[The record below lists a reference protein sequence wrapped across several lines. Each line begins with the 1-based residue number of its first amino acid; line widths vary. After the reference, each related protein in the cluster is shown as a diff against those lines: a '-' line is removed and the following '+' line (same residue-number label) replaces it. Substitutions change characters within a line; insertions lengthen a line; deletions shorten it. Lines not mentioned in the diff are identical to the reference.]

1 MPTIH
6 VAKGNTPKRWT
17 MSPEDMEDVA
27 DPNTQS
33 GDLDL
38 DPPTSQPG
46 QAHLPKRIGLSSPQ
60 MQAIAGSDP
69 ASAGLTEPDSYAQ
82 EVAAS
87 MARVRQSMAD
97 ISKPAQDLQ
106 QSVSYGVKQQ
116 PDKYAQLLQIEQ
128 QTGVKPQMSKDYQ
141 EYLKA
146 HIDANS
152 IDYNQ
157 FAADNP
163 KTTDWASDPDNA
175 AIAGV
180 QEIQRLGAIEAQA
193 TNGSRLAGLT
203 PSQQQAVIE
212 DRQRVYWQRFE
223 ASHAAP
229 GDVMARARSS
239 AADITSSFFGFAKPL
254 VDQAGSAIQST
265 VESLESILSGPTARS
280 GTVKNYS
287 SLGMG
292 RLGAS
297 QPNPSVADNLEHI
310 WAGGGDAPIVKT
322 ATDKF
327 MNYIGTPILSDPT
340 EYLRDPQTGKL
351 FSNPDYHWYQK
362 LAHTPGQVAGT
373 MLAMSLVPGKAGGMV
388 APYLGAGAAQQ
399 GYQEAK
405 EAGADTQTAL
415 ATAGLKGFLTY
426 VLMGHMPEVTPKWGV
441 PGIVGQAAAR
451 SVVMGVGQTVGE
463 NLLSRTYEPDRPL
476 FQGWQD
482 NLSTMAAF
490 EGIGAVHNVVNL
502 AADSK
507 LRERS
512 KEKLAEGMA
521 KATENTP
528 LANMRI
534 PVDRW
539 DEYWQQQKQD
549 PHQVAA
555 GLGVSQGYAEAKLG
569 AGGDDLVIPTSDFTA
584 KLDPKHFTGLLPD
597 MRGYDQFGRPTQ
609 TARELAEEQTP
620 EGQARIAQARED
632 VRSRMQQADEETQ
645 STPEWTEVKERIR
658 QQMIA
663 AGSTPEFAETQSTL
677 EANVFANLGRPEGYN
692 PVEAYEVMNPKVVRG
707 EAPGFETAGPAAP
720 VPAEPPAEGTV
731 GAAQAKFERIRDNLA
746 SQNPDWGSW
755 KLQKEA
761 SEFLNDKEK
770 ALVEAQGNLGT
781 IDRDLSDRI
790 QHASSP
796 EEIAQ
801 HVEDYKNGVEGN
813 DVLHQAAVEKI
824 RSIVQASKEE
834 GHAPQKAIIAPVHPW
849 IVEAAKNNGLDIE
862 GYTHVIDGS
871 AVRHTINRHSNEAV
885 ERSRGQLP
893 ISEADFDRIPEI
905 IDSPD
910 RVVLG
915 TKTGGHKDQIGYL
928 KRLEDGTTLYLEEVR
943 TGKKELAT
951 VSMRKYPAAKDFD
964 AITDTL
970 PSNARS
976 DGERTPSTIVVRGPN
991 ADKPGPE
998 PVVGPEQPLY
1008 QTAFHGGP
1016 YNFDKFSLAHIGTG
1030 EGAQAKGWGL
1040 YFAGLKAISEWY
1052 RKTLSGGA
1060 LLDGKRA
1067 DSSQHD
1073 YAESM
1078 IINMFRNRKAAELSD
1093 EDARKQTMD
1102 WAKTS
1107 RQILERKTPEQIDD
1121 FAKRLSTG
1129 KGQLYEADIP
1139 EAHTMLDWDKRVS
1152 EQPEG
1157 VRAALDTVYK
1167 NLKASDP
1174 EMLDE
1179 YLDRMN
1185 ADWHELTGKEVYTLL
1200 KRAASDDILTDK
1212 NGRRVSDEH
1221 PIGDALSR
1229 GEFAEAASKLL
1240 HEHGVEGIKYLDGS
1254 SRAKGEGSHNY
1265 VVFDDNAINILQ
1277 TYYQAQR
1284 GGGEGEGKPRGWSR
1298 SLPDGS
1304 IEVGRTDKADPTTD
1318 SHEWGHV
1325 YLKLIKKLID
1335 RPGASDVLKRDHE
1348 TILKFLGATDLDHL
1362 TREQHEKFTEAI
1374 SLWRSQGK
1382 SASPSMRGVMQRFG
1396 IWLNNIFQKASDL
1409 GVKLSPE
1416 MNDFMERMH
1425 AAEEGIANA
1434 RAEAGDK
1441 MFTSADQV
1449 GWTEEQ
1455 FKQYAEDHQVS
1466 IEQAKETVLR
1476 QMNEARLREKTQ
1488 DWRDEEKNAR
1498 AAITEQIDQ
1507 RPEYAAIRQLR
1518 KGAMDDGNPL
1528 TMNKDLLVKQFGE
1541 ERAKALQKLHPGL
1554 YRADGG
1560 IEPETAAEMLGF
1572 TSAEEMMQALE
1583 STPRR
1588 AGAIEAATRQY
1599 MTQQHGDI
1607 RYDGTLGDQSRIAL
1621 ENEKLL
1627 DVKYRELQALR
1638 KKNAEL
1644 QAAADKEKAG
1654 RRAIT
1659 IAPQEDYRT
1668 FARETIAAKSPKEIQ
1683 PARYL
1688 DASRKFSRMA
1698 FDALRR
1704 GDYEKAEEAK
1714 HKELVN
1720 HYMFTEAIKT
1730 QKYLEQAEANNKRD
1744 QRKSVQSKLG
1754 LSGQDHQ
1761 DQFNYLAG
1769 RFGMGPETAPPER
1782 SLVEWA
1788 NAMHN
1793 LGRDVAIDPSLF
1805 REDQKTHWRN
1815 LPVSQIKLIHEA
1827 LTNIKKLAYQELT
1840 QVVNGKR
1847 IVYENAIGELEAR
1860 ARETGKTRPVR
1871 ILKRNQTTGEW
1882 WLERAQRGDA
1892 MGVRMEFLMHELDGG
1907 PTGPWH
1913 DYLWH
1918 LSADSQGREMA
1929 LHAQTTKLV
1938 GDAISNLTP
1947 EERKSRMEK
1956 VTIPGINETVT
1967 RHDLI
1972 SWVFNMGNDGN
1983 LDRLRKTFIE
1993 VGWDPSVIPSLPGM
2007 LRPNELKFIEDTAKS
2022 LIPLGKE
2029 QFELERRQTG
2039 LAPVMV
2045 EPRPFTT
2052 TTADGTEMHM
2062 DGWYYPIDMDPRFS
2076 VRGALQDTG
2085 VTAQNMMEAGY
2096 GRAATSRGS
2105 MRQRTGF
2112 GGALSMDYEQILTQH
2127 VGKVVKDITYREF
2140 MLAANKMLTD
2150 PRIRRVLRERL
2161 GDAFEEQMM
2170 PWLRTQINDRNGSA
2184 VQGRSE
2190 FSKYI
2195 RVLRTNLVKAALT
2208 FKMSTILLQTTHA
2221 SSVLLHVSPAQY
2233 GQSLIQF
2240 LASPKEMTESI
2251 KRMSPNEMRFRG
2263 DNYERDLRA
2272 MLQDKNYGKG
2282 FKAGYDRYTT
2292 TMAKAGM
2299 YPVLMMDHL
2308 LSFPLW
2314 HAAYQKALLENVHLS
2329 PDDAHYASM
2338 HKADGAVRMA
2348 LGSSAP
2354 KDLPAIMRQNDV
2366 AKLLTMLGGFHNLKW
2381 NQIRGVAKEF
2391 GRDVRAGQIGK
2402 GAAKF
2407 TYGYAMA
2414 ALIPSLLGAYVTGN
2428 GPKEGENVGWWA
2440 VRKALLFPAETIPIV
2455 GSAFE
2460 AIDRGEDLS
2469 LTPIAGYLARAYKT
2483 VRQIDPENQNERDWT
2498 GVGMSALQTAMEAM
2512 GVPGTDQL
2520 FKTGRYVRKYSNDQ
2534 IENPNP
2540 WDAVMGEPHRTM
2552 TH

>member
-1 MPTIH
+1 
-6 VAKGNTPKRWT
+6 
-17 MSPEDMEDVA
+17 
-27 DPNTQS
+27 
-33 GDLDL
+33 
-38 DPPTSQPG
+38 
-46 QAHLPKRIGLSSPQ
+46 
-60 MQAIAGSDP
+60 
-69 ASAGLTEPDSYAQ
+69 
-82 EVAAS
+82 

-229 GDVMARARSS
+229 GDVMARARST
-239 AADITSSFFGFAKPL
+239 AADATRGFFGFAKPMVDAVGDALQNTRDTKDAL
-254 VDQAGSAIQST
+254 VD
-265 VESLESILSGPTARS
+265 
-280 GTVKNYS
+280 
-287 SLGMG
+287 
-292 RLGAS
+292 
-297 QPNPSVADNLEHI
+297 
-310 WAGGGDAPIVKT
+310 WAGGWTKLPSAIADTDKLPPELVNRLGDIWGGSDASITRT

-327 MNYIGTPILSDPT
+327 MNYIGTPVLSDPSD
-340 EYLRDPQTGKL
+340 YLRDPQTGKL
-351 FSNPDYHWYQK
+351 FKNPDAHWYQK
-362 LAHTPGQVAGT
+362 LAHVPGSVGGAA
-373 MLAMSLVPGKAGGMV
+373 LAMSLVPKAAGGLM
-388 APYLGAGAAQQ
+388 APYMGLGAARE
-399 GYQEAK
+399 GYQEALDS
-405 EAGADTQTAL
+405 GADTQTAL
-415 ATAGLKGFLTY
+415 ATAIGKGLLTY
-426 VLMGHMPEVTPKWGV
+426 ALMGHMPEVTPKWGV

-512 KEKLAEGMA
+512 KEKFAEGMA
-521 KATENTP
+521 KATEGKP

-549 PHQVAA
+549 PAEVAA
-555 GLGVSQGYAEAKLG
+555 GLGVSQGYGEAKLG

-707 EAPGFETAGPAAP
+707 EAPGFEASETELGDAAILRQSGTFGPVHEDFHHDAPGAIQRLLADKSGEASGALHHPAVGDFDLIYGKERSAENDGFGLAKIAQLHPEVLADLQGFIDGLHEISRSTNRVRLADDFGTAVVRLSREGANKPWLMTAFKKGGGTSGA
-720 VPAEPPAEGTV
+720 AEGGRTAV
-731 GAAQAKFERIRDNLA
+731 TDRTEPAPE
-746 SQNPDWGSW
+746 NPAG
-755 KLQKEA
+755 QEA
-761 SEFLNDKEK
+761 PDAE
-770 ALVEAQGNLGT
+770 
-781 IDRDLSDRI
+781 
-790 QHASSP
+790 
-796 EEIAQ
+796 
-801 HVEDYKNGVEGN
+801 
-813 DVLHQAAVEKI
+813 
-824 RSIVQASKEE
+824 SIVA
-834 GHAPQKAIIAPVHPW
+834 
-849 IVEAAKNNGLDIE
+849 
-862 GYTHVIDGS
+862 
-871 AVRHTINRHSNEAV
+871 
-885 ERSRGQLP
+885 
-893 ISEADFDRIPEI
+893 
-905 IDSPD
+905 
-910 RVVLG
+910 
-915 TKTGGHKDQIGYL
+915 
-928 KRLEDGTTLYLEEVR
+928 
-943 TGKKELAT
+943 
-951 VSMRKYPAAKDFD
+951 
-964 AITDTL
+964 
-970 PSNARS
+970 
-976 DGERTPSTIVVRGPN
+976 RGPN
-991 ADKPGPE
+991 ADNTETLYQQQSTRVPTAAGNTEDHIGNMLLSDYQALRNAKAGATSKGVTPLEKTAYTGELSEPGVSVRRSGE
-998 PVVGPEQPLY
+998 LGSGARERAARGDSEAVVGPGQPLY
-1008 QTAFHGGP
+1008 Q
-1016 YNFDKFSLAHIGTG
+1016 
-1030 EGAQAKGWGL
+1030 
-1040 YFAGLKAISEWY
+1040 
-1052 RKTLSGGA
+1052 
-1060 LLDGKRA
+1060 
-1067 DSSQHD
+1067 
-1073 YAESM
+1073 
-1078 IINMFRNRKAAELSD
+1078 AA
-1093 EDARKQTMD
+1093 
-1102 WAKTS
+1102 
-1107 RQILERKTPEQIDD
+1107 
-1121 FAKRLSTG
+1121 
-1129 KGQLYEADIP
+1129 
-1139 EAHTMLDWDKRVS
+1139 
-1152 EQPEG
+1152 
-1157 VRAALDTVYK
+1157 
-1167 NLKASDP
+1167 
-1174 EMLDE
+1174 
-1179 YLDRMN
+1179 
-1185 ADWHELTGKEVYTLL
+1185 
-1200 KRAASDDILTDK
+1200 
-1212 NGRRVSDEH
+1212 
-1221 PIGDALSR
+1221 R
-1229 GEFAEAASKLL
+1229 GE
-1240 HEHGVEGIKYLDGS
+1240 D
-1254 SRAKGEGSHNY
+1254 
-1265 VVFDDNAINILQ
+1265 Q
-1277 TYYQAQR
+1277 
-1284 GGGEGEGKPRGWSR
+1284 PRGWSR

-1466 IEQAKETVLR
+1466 IEQAKETVLK

-1488 DWRDEEKNAR
+1488 DWRDEEKNVR

-1730 QKYLEQAEANNKRD
+1730 QKYLEQFEANNKRD

-1754 LSGQDHQ
+1754 LAGEDHQ

-1769 RFGMGPETAPPER
+1769 RYGAGPQTPPPER

-1788 NAMHN
+1788 NAMN
-1793 LGRDVAIDPSLF
+1793 DLGRDPAIDPSLF
-1805 REDQKTHWRN
+1805 REGQPTHWRN
-1815 LPVSQIKLIHEA
+1815 VPVSQIRLVDEA
-1827 LTNIKKLAYQELT
+1827 LTNIKKLAYQELE
-1840 QVVNGKR
+1840 QVVGGKR
-1847 IVYENAIGELEAR
+1847 INYERSIGEMVDR
-1860 ARETGKTRPVR
+1860 ARETGKSRPVR
-1871 ILKRNQTTGEW
+1871 ILKRNQTIGEW
-1882 WLERAQRGDA
+1882 WRELPQRGDA
-1892 MGVRMEFLMHELDGG
+1892 MAVRMEFLMHDLDGG
-1907 PTGPWH
+1907 PTGPFH
-1913 DYLWH
+1913 DYIWN
-1918 LSADSQGREMA
+1918 LSADAQGREMA

-1938 GDAISNLTP
+1938 GEALENMTP

-1993 VGWDPSVIPSLPGM
+1993 SGWDPSVIPSLPGL
-2007 LRPNELKFIEDTAKS
+2007 LRPNELRYIQDVAQS

-2029 QFELERRQTG
+2029 QFDLERRQTG

-2062 DGWYYPIDMDPRFS
+2062 DGWYYPIQMDPRFS

-2085 VTAQNMMEAGY
+2085 ATAQNMMEAGY
-2096 GRAATSRGS
+2096 GRAATSRGA
-2105 MRQRTGF
+2105 MKQRTGF
-2112 GGALSMDYEQILTQH
+2112 GGALDMDYEQVLTQH

-2150 PRIRRVLRERL
+2150 PRMRQVLRERL
-2161 GDAFEEQMM
+2161 GEKYEEQFM
-2170 PWLRTQINDRNGSA
+2170 PWLRSQINDRNGSA
-2184 VQGRSE
+2184 VQGLSE
-2190 FSKYI
+2190 FSKLI

-2208 FKMSTILLQTTHA
+2208 FKASTLLLQTTHA
-2221 SSVLLHVSPAQY
+2221 SSILLHVSPGEYA
-2233 GQSLIQF
+2233 QSLIQF
-2240 LASPKEMTESI
+2240 LASPKEMTQQI
-2251 KRMSPNEMRFRG
+2251 KDMSPNEMRFRG
-2263 DNYERDLRA
+2263 DNYERDMRA

-2282 FKAGYDRYTT
+2282 FKPAYERTT
-2292 TMAKAGM
+2292 TTVAKAGM

-2314 HAAYQKALLENVHLS
+2314 HAAYQKGLLENVHLS
-2329 PDDAHYASM
+2329 EDDAHYKAM

-2354 KDLPAIMRQNDV
+2354 KDLPAVMRQNDML
-2366 AKLLTMLGGFHNLKW
+2366 KLLTMMQGFHNLKY
-2381 NQIRGVAKEF
+2381 NQIRGLGTQL
-2391 GRDVRAGQIGK
+2391 GRDVRAGEIGR
-2402 GAAKF
+2402 GAMNL

-2414 ALIPSLLGAYVTGN
+2414 ALIPSILGSYVTGK
-2428 GPKEGENVGWWA
+2428 GPKDGENVGLWA
-2440 VRKALLFPAETIPIV
+2440 VRKALLFPAETIPLL
-2455 GSAFE
+2455 GSVVE
-2460 AIDRGEDLS
+2460 ALDNREEDVS
-2469 LTPIAGYLARAYKT
+2469 FSPIANYFSRGYKVAKQL
-2483 VRQIDPENQNERDWT
+2483 DPENENERDWT
-2498 GVGMSALQTAMEAM
+2498 GLGMNALQTAMDAL
-2512 GVPGTDQL
+2512 GVPGTDQA
-2520 FKTGRYVRKYSNDQ
+2520 FKTLRYVRKASNDQ

-2540 WDAVMGEPHRTM
+2540 WDAVMGAPRH
-2552 TH
+2552 